1 MADNNKIL
9 NSIKA
14 LYTNIQCSPVRVDD
28 DLTLSFPMTNS
39 IKQGCP
45 LSTFLSIND
54 LIDYLGWD
62 PSEGLYF
69 ISLGNCKLNAV
80 LYADDLALIVENSNA

>member
-9 NSIKA
+9 NSIKG
-14 LYTNIQCSPVRVDD
+14 LYTNIQCSPVRFDN
-28 DLTLSFPMTNS
+28 DLTPSFPMTNS
-39 IKQGCP
+39 VKQGCS
-45 LSTFLSIND
+45 LSTCLSING

-62 PSEGLYF
+62 PSGLYF
-69 ISLGNCKLNAV
+69 VSFGNCKLNAL